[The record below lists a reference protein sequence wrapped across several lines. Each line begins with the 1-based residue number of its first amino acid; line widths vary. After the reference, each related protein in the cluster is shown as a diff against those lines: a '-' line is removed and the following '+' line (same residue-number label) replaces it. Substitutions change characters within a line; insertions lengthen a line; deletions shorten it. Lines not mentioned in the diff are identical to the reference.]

1 MLRLTILLF
10 ARRALKQLNSFDVD
24 VSALFSGARCL
35 RGQQLKVLLDHWH
48 IMFIKLLI
56 VVSKGGRRFFI
67 TTTVTRHWREDN
79 LGWLKSLD

>member
-10 ARRALKQLNSFDVD
+10 ARCALKQLNSFDVD

-35 RGQQLKVLLDHWH
+35 RGQQLEVLLDHWH
-48 IMFIKLLI
+48 VMFIKLLI
-56 VVSKGGRRFFI
+56 VVSEGGRRLLI
-67 TTTVTRHWREDN
+67 ATTITRHRREDN